1 MVCSICKKEIED
13 IAFVELT
20 PNIVQQKVE
29 EKEPI
34 IFTSPQQR
42 SYYSTVIRCHD
53 RCFISLIGT
62 KTNLRLEGGLGL
74 IDVSS

>member
-1 MVCSICKKEIED
+1 MICSLCKKEIED
-13 IAFVELT
+13 IAFIELS
-20 PNIVQQKVE
+20 PAIVQQKIV

-42 SYYSTVIRCHD
+42 SYYSTVIRLHD
-53 RCFISLIGT
+53 KCFISLCGT
-62 KTNLRLEGGLGL
+62 KTSLEIKGGLGL